1 MIDANVGFVAKHMRQ
16 LGYNAESVLE
26 INRRKKLRPK
36 LHRDEQILN
45 YAIENDAVLITADKM
60 FRNRC
65 VNLGQRVIFV
75 ELHDGRV
82 YSKLEH
88 MMILQSQL
96 DPSFFQNWLAM
107 GRPHWATYLKE
118 GDGNWNEI
126 EKNKRY
132 EQRYIDQIMNF
143 DPLGYPKSTH
153 VDRQARIPN
162 AKSVKRHAWRNKI
175 NKLVAMQKAKSR
187 MKARLAP

>member
-1 MIDANVGFVAKHMRQ
+1 MQPAISLLSYFVIDANVGFVAKHMRQ
-16 LGYNAESVLE
+16 LGYNAESILE

-45 YAIENDAVLITADKM
+45 YAIENDAVLVTADKM
-60 FRNRC
+60 FKNRC

-75 ELHDGRV
+75 ELHDGHV

-118 GDGNWNEI
+118 GDENWNEI
-126 EKNKRY
+126 KKSKRY
-132 EQRYIDQIMNF
+132 EQKYIDQIMDF
-143 DPLGYPKSTH
+143 DPQSRNLE
-153 VDRQARIPN
+153 QAFNSIVAN
-162 AKSVKRHAWRNKI
+162 SVW
-175 NKLVAMQKAKSR
+175 
-187 MKARLAP
+187 

>member
-1 MIDANVGFVAKHMRQ
+1 MRQ
-16 LGYNAESVLE
+16 FGYNAESILE

-36 LHRDEQILN
+36 LHKDEQILN
-45 YAIENDAVLITADKM
+45 YAIENGAVLVTADKM

-65 VNLGQRVIFV
+65 ANLGQRVIFV
-75 ELHDGRV
+75 GLHDGHV

-88 MMILQSQL
+88 MMILQSKL
-96 DPSFFQNWLAM
+96 DPPFFQNWLVM

-126 EKNKRY
+126 KKSKRY
-132 EQRYIDQIMNF
+132 EQRYIDQIMDF

-153 VDRQARIPN
+153 VDRQVRIPN
-162 AKSVKRHAWRNKI
+162 AKSVKRHAWRKKI
-175 NKLVAMQKAKSR
+175 NKLVAVQKAKNK
-187 MKARLAP
+187 MKDRLAS